1 MRDLSEAL
9 AAARDVRGRAH
20 AEHSG
25 FRVGAVV
32 EDAEGTFTVGC
43 NVESAS
49 YGLTLCAER
58 AALSAWIAA
67 GRRRAGNP
75 VVRVVLATY
84 ADRPTA
90 PCGACRQWLAELAPN
105 AEVVSVA
112 DALPPAGAPDAGRAA
127 GARARTARP
136 DGVHGADLEAAA
148 EGAGPEGSAPAAGGG
163 GASLPKSE
171 GQGES
176 RIGRWT
182 VAELLPDS
190 FGATDLPGSPT
201 GGG

>member
-1 MRDLSEAL
+1 MQMRDLSEAL

-67 GRRRAGNP
+67 GRRRADNP
-75 VVRVVLATY
+75 VVRVVIATY

-90 PCGACRQWLAELAPN
+90 PCGACRQWLAELAPS

-112 DALPPAGAPDAGRAA
+112 DAPPRAGVGGSGDGSSDEPGSSGARSADARAA
-127 GARARTARP
+127 T
-136 DGVHGADLEAAA
+136 
-148 EGAGPEGSAPAAGGG
+148 EGAGPAGSAPVAGGG
-163 GASLPKSE
+163 GASLPNIDGD
-171 GQGES
+171 GQA

-190 FGATDLPGSPT
+190 FGATDLPGPRADP
-201 GGG
+201 G